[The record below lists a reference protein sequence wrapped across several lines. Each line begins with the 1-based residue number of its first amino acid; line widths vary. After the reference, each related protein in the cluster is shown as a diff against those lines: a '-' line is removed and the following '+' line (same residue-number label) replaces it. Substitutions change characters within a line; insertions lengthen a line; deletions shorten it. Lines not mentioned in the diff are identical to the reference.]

1 LPPAKNYNNLVLT
14 PVVRVAATEA
24 KRIAVS
30 EVLRD
35 LHMPIH
41 PIATV
46 LAAFPELLFRR
57 WIPRH
62 VPSAVEVDA
71 VEYSRIDV
79 DERIVLA

>member
-1 LPPAKNYNNLVLT
+1 LPPAKNYNNLVLI

-30 EVLRD
+30 EVLRA

-46 LAAFPELLFRR
+46 LAAFPGVAF
-57 WIPRH
+57 P
-62 VPSAVEVDA
+62 VDGFYVMFPA
-71 VEYSRIDV
+71 P
-79 DERIVLA
+79 LK